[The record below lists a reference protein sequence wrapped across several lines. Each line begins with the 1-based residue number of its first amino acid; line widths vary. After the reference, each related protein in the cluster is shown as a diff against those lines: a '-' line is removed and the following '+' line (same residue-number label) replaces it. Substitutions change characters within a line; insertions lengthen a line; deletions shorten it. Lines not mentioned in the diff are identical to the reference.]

1 MNELEALKKKT
12 EKQQKKIATLTD
24 QIEKLQKVVG
34 DSLESRMRADAK
46 NAKDGDENEFE
57 YIKKLVRAYYDLQQP
72 RIMHNN
78 RIKGMIRNE
87 VYDADEAA
95 RFHGDLTLE
104 LLETAE
110 THMKQRFTIFI
121 ERQPIWQDG
130 WLPSVRGIGPVLAAG
145 LVAELGS
152 SANFDNVGKLWAYCG
167 LHVKDGACVKRKKG
181 VKSNWNSVAKTLCWK
196 VGDSFVKSGG
206 AYRKLYDARKE
217 FEQMKHPESFAT
229 GNGKEVRF
237 GKGHLDARA
246 RRYTVKMFLSN
257 LWEVWR
263 TVDKLPVVQP
273 YGVEMANHGFKID
286 PWDFQENPDKYI
298 AHAFDSWGV
307 SKLSG

>member
-110 THMKQRFTIFI
+110 TIWNEF
-121 ERQPIWQDG
+121 ERKFLDLWRTQDG
-130 WLPSVRGIGPVLAAG
+130 AGKPSFTGRDLDGASRVRRRHDAGGVLGFDNRDRRQRGRNGRWAGQCGFQPGRLRFARSDGLRARSLGRLERRVDAGRGREPRCSRAVAAGERGDRRDDGVARRRASARRARGI
-145 LVAELGS
+145 
-152 SANFDNVGKLWAYCG
+152 
-167 LHVKDGACVKRKKG
+167 R
-181 VKSNWNSVAKTLCWK
+181 
-196 VGDSFVKSGG
+196 GG
-206 AYRKLYDARKE
+206 A
-217 FEQMKHPESFAT
+217 
-229 GNGKEVRF
+229 
-237 GKGHLDARA
+237 
-246 RRYTVKMFLSN
+246 
-257 LWEVWR
+257 
-263 TVDKLPVVQP
+263 
-273 YGVEMANHGFKID
+273 
-286 PWDFQENPDKYI
+286 
-298 AHAFDSWGV
+298 
-307 SKLSG
+307 